1 MTTTAV
7 DDPNDV
13 TVPSPAPAAEPP
25 PRRRPAMVV
34 AGSLLAGLLAAV
46 ALVIGP
52 LAGSREAVI
61 TGGLLLR
68 LPGPRALLAGPSM
81 RHTHPPPRRAAL
93 PPPALGVP
101 GARPVAPAPGSVG
114 RPPPPPPWASRAP
127 GSSPRPRRRHAE
139 RAGLGLAAAAARP
152 RHVDHH
158 ARPPPARRP
167 PAAVAAVSHLRGPRA
182 YGDRRW
188 LC

>member
-34 AGSLLAGLLAAV
+34 AGSLLAGRLAAV

-61 TGGLLLR
+61 TGGLLL
-68 LPGPRALLAGPSM
+68 GFAVGWALLAVLST
-81 RHTHPPPRRAAL
+81 RYTHPPQRRAAL
-93 PPPALGVP
+93 PPPPMGIP
-101 GARPVAPAPGSVG
+101 
-114 RPPPPPPWASRAP
+114 
-127 GSSPRPRRRHAE
+127 
-139 RAGLGLAAAAARP
+139 
-152 RHVDHH
+152 
-158 ARPPPARRP
+158 
-167 PAAVAAVSHLRGPRA
+167 
-182 YGDRRW
+182 
-188 LC
+188 